1 MIFVVVER
9 TSVFRRRSVHLLTF
23 HFKNCSSLL
32 GQFQPNLAQSI
43 FGWRKF
49 NEWIDLPIYLFLVKD
64 SILRPLVLYLQL
76 DFNDLEIHHYYKWI
90 VNWPELTV
98 FVICLSNTEKPSFPR
113 NILLHN
119 TSFSLF
125 LNEFSAFSLF
135 VYSKTKKWISL
146 KYHIFGDYVAFRFDC
161 FVDIK
166 LYALKILP
174 YFHNRQIAR

>member
-1 MIFVVVER
+1 MNELNCLYTYFQLKIVFFKR
-9 TSVFRRRSVHLLTF
+9 T
-23 HFKNCSSLL
+23 
-32 GQFQPNLAQSI
+32 
-43 FGWRKF
+43 
-49 NEWIDLPIYLFLVKD
+49 
-64 SILRPLVLYLQL
+64 LVLYLQL

-90 VNWPELTV
+90 VNWPVLAV
-98 FVICLSNTEKPSFPR
+98 FVLCLSNKEKPSFPR

-166 LYALKILP
+166 LCALKILP